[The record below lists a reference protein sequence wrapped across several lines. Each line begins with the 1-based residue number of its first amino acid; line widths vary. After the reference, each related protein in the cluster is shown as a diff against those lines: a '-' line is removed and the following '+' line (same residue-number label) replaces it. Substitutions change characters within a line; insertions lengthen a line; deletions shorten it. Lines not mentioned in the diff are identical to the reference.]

1 MNFDRK
7 EDDKEI
13 GCLVR
18 TAAIGVSVLGG
29 CTIWA
34 VGYDAGFQRGLKQ
47 QPSVVHGNQTI
58 NNTTNF
64 FSRDAETF
72 NEPRP

>member
-13 GCLVR
+13 SCLVK
-18 TAAIGVSVLGG
+18 TAAIGMGVLGG
-29 CTIWA
+29 CAIWA

-47 QPSVVHGNQTI
+47 PSVVYVNQTI
-58 NNTTNF
+58 NDTTNL

-72 NEPRP
+72 NEPQP